1 MQFQDY
7 LKTKSITQEE
17 AAKQL
22 GVGQGVCS
30 LWATG
35 KRIPRPESMA
45 KITEWSG
52 GEVTANDFYS
62 EARQ

>member
-1 MQFQDY
+1 MQFQEY
-7 LKTKSITQEE
+7 LKENNIKQEE

-22 GVGQGVCS
+22 GVCQGVCS

-35 KRIPRPESMA
+35 KRIPRPDRMA

-52 GEVTANDFYS
+52 GEVTANDFYAK
-62 EARQ
+62 EE

>member
-1 MQFQDY
+1 MQFSEY
-7 LKTKSITQEE
+7 LKENNITQEE
-17 AAKQL
+17 AARQL

-35 KRIPRPESMA
+35 KRIPRPDRMA

-52 GEVTANDFYS
+52 GEVKANDFYDR
-62 EARQ
+62 EN